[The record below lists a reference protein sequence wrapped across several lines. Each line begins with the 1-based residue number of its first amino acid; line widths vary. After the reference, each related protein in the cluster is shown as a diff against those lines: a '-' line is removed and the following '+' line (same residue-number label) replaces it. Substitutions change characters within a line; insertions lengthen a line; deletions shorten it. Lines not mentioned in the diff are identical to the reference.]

1 MLLEIFTAFNI
12 VIEINQVMLDIFR
25 GMPINRI
32 NTLAAWQLPLD
43 V

>member
-1 MLLEIFTAFNI
+1 
-12 VIEINQVMLDIFR
+12 MLDIFR